1 MPSEPSS
8 AWLDVLMCSSQVDH
22 GGDDNGDDNGDGDG
36 DGDGG
41 HLNHRA
47 SSQHLILSD
56 SFMPQLNLP
65 QLTRNQILFVNSFT
79 SKLFRAMKKC
89 DK

>member
-1 MPSEPSS
+1 MVVMVMVM
-8 AWLDVLMCSSQVDH
+8 AMVMAMVMVM
-22 GGDDNGDDNGDGDG
+22 
-36 DGDGG
+36 
-41 HLNHRA
+41 LNHRV